1 MTSAMTSD
9 AQIPVPP
16 GGAWAVGDAAG
27 IRLRGTHGF
36 PDPTPAPGPAPDPAT
51 ASAAGSGPDPGSAR
65 PPGPALNQGSG
76 PGQGFGPGRGS
87 GLGQGFGPDRGSGS
101 DLGFGLGQGSGSDR
115 GSGLGQDPG
124 SDPDLGSGSGS
135 GSGPGSGGRVEVG
148 GLAAVLAVWPVL
160 GTLVEEGALRLHTPL
175 AAYAPTLGR
184 ATAHQLL
191 TRTGDH
197 TLLARLAEHVTGR
210 PLAELAAERIWQPLA
225 MTRTAFAP
233 ALHTALED
241 TAAFLR
247 HLLAPGAGPLTA
259 DWIADSLRI
268 RTGELAPSRGLL
280 WRPAPGTDR
289 RQDIWVHHAT
299 PGPTALWISPRHHRW
314 AILLTPPAPHAPP
327 HTGLR
332 DAFRAFAFGPSE

>member
-16 GGAWAVGDAAG
+16 GGAWAIGDSAG
-27 IRLRGTHGF
+27 TRLHGTHASTA
-36 PDPTPAPGPAPDPAT
+36 PWPPAAPGA
-51 ASAAGSGPDPGSAR
+51 
-65 PPGPALNQGSG
+65 GPAQ
-76 PGQGFGPGRGS
+76 
-87 GLGQGFGPDRGSGS
+87 GPDRG
-101 DLGFGLGQGSGSDR
+101 
-115 GSGLGQDPG
+115 PA
-124 SDPDLGSGSGS
+124 PHS
-135 GSGPGSGGRVEVG
+135 GSGPGSGLRAGGRVEVA

-160 GTLVEEGALRLHTPL
+160 GTLVDEGALRLHTPL
-175 AAYAPTLGR
+175 AAYGPTLGR

-197 TLLARLAEHVTGR
+197 DLLARLAEHVTGR
-210 PLAELAAERIWQPLA
+210 SLADLAAERIWRPLA
-225 MTRTAFAP
+225 MSRTAFTP
-233 ALHTALED
+233 TLHTALED

-247 HLLAPGAGPLTA
+247 HLLAPGSGPLSP

-314 AILLTPPAPHAPP
+314 AALLTPPAPHAPP

-332 DAFRAFAFGPSE
+332 DAFRAFAFGPFE